1 MKVKLGQVIKFTKDH
16 TIQLSKGGKALVKS
30 GDTAQVM
37 RKVDEKSG
45 EILYLTGMAKGLSQ
59 IIALEV
65 DDSLDIDSI
74 AEKILRQ
81 LNE

>member
-1 MKVKLGQVIKFTKDH
+1 MKVKLGQVLKFTKDH
-16 TIQLSKGGKALVKS
+16 TVELSNGGSAVIKV
-30 GDTAQVM
+30 GDTAQVL
-37 RKVDEKSG
+37 RKVDALNG
-45 EILYLTGMAKGLSQ
+45 EILYLTGKAKGLSQ

-74 AEKILRQ
+74 TEKILRQ